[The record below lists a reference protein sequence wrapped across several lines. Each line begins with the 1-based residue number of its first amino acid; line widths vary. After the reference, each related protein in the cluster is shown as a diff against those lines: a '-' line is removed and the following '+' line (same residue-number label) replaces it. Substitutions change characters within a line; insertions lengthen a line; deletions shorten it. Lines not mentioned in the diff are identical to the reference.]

1 MKTAR
6 STFIGVF
13 GSLIALVGMEHGTG
27 ELLQGRT
34 RPESR
39 VIRSWPD
46 SEFFRILDGE
56 PAFTLLP
63 DLRLAGIATIL
74 VCLALLG
81 SVRLF
86 RRSRR
91 IGLGILGLSGLLF
104 LTGGGFGPPF
114 LGLILGLSVSVP
126 AAQAGGELPAWRVR
140 LRKALAET
148 WPLPLAG
155 CVGSFLV
162 LMPGLPLLDHQWG
175 VDDPALVAAAFLSA
189 MAFLAWTIAS
199 MRARDAVI
207 G

>member
-27 ELLQGRT
+27 ELLQGGT

-74 VCLALLG
+74 VSLALLG
-81 SVRLF
+81 SVWLF

-104 LTGGGFGPPF
+104 LSGGGFGPPF
-114 LGLILGLSVSVP
+114 LGLILGLSVSAP
-126 AAQAGGELPAWRVR
+126 RAGGELPAWRVR

-162 LMPGLPLLDHQWG
+162 LMPGLPLLDHLRG
-175 VDDPALVAAAFLSA
+175 VDDPALVVAAFLSA
-189 MAFLAWTIAS
+189 MTFLAWTIAS

-207 G
+207 GE